1 MDFNVTALEQTL
13 KNRAPGLMDSRRSY
27 AVLVPLVEREGELC
41 LLYEVRART
50 LRRQPG
56 EVCFPGGLMEPGE
69 TPEECALRETWEEL
83 SIPPERV
90 KLLGR
95 LDFIAHRAN
104 FLMWPVAGMLD
115 SGALASMRL
124 GPAEVDETFFVPL
137 SHLLETEPIEYTYEL
152 IPTPAE
158 NFPYE
163 LIGIPRDYKWQRGSE
178 NVPVYPWQGRAIW
191 GLTGRITRN
200 FINICKASG

>member
-1 MDFNVTALEQTL
+1 MELEQL
-13 KNRAPGLMDSRRSY
+13 EVLLRGRAPGLMDSRQSY

-41 LLYEVRART
+41 LLYEVRAKT
-50 LRRQPG
+50 LCRQPG
-56 EVCFPGGLMEPGE
+56 EVCFPGGRMEPGE
-69 TPEECALRETWEEL
+69 TPEACALRETWEEL
-83 SIPPERV
+83 AIPSGAV

-104 FLMWPVAGMLD
+104 FLMWPVLGVVD
-115 SGALASMRL
+115 SGALARMVPS
-124 GPAEVDETFFVPL
+124 PAEVGEVFFVPL
-137 SHLLETEPIEYTYEL
+137 SHLLQTDPIEYTYDL

-158 NFPYE
+158 QFPYE
-163 LIGIPRDYKWQRGSE
+163 LIGIPRDYQWQKGSE

-200 FINICKASG
+200 LVRICKAPG

>member
-1 MDFNVTALEQTL
+1 MELEELERRL
-13 KNRAPGLMDSRRSY
+13 KTRIPGLMDSRRAY
-27 AVLVPLVEREGELC
+27 AVLVPLVERDGEPH

-56 EVCFPGGLMEPGE
+56 EVCFPGGRMEAGE

-83 SIPPERV
+83 GIPAQSIR
-90 KLLGR
+90 LLGR

-104 FLMWPVAGMLD
+104 FIMYPILGAVDG
-115 SGALASMRL
+115 GALSPRL
-124 GPAEVDETFFVPL
+124 SPNPAEVEEYFLVPL
-137 SHLLETEPIEYTYEL
+137 SHLLETPPIEYEYDL

-163 LIGIPRDYKWQRGSE
+163 LIGIPRDYRWQHGKE

-200 FINICKASG
+200 LIQICKTPG